1 MAISVPF
8 SKKESLT
15 LCVINCSTVQTGN
28 VQNWSSDLIERSHL
42 LAASPL
48 VFFSFYTKHVIS
60 KYPLFP
66 CTIKAE
72 KNEVANWTSVH
83 HLCWTVK
90 ALTDTRWR
98 YKNRKTSIKSNVLH
112 ATNSKLKSEQIH
124 KIKWSPIKKS
134 TPSNSHLNQSNKIV
148 NQST

>member
-1 MAISVPF
+1 MRQLPVGGLSFKLIWLVSIQAQSVSDMVRLKP
-8 SKKESLT
+8 
-15 LCVINCSTVQTGN
+15 VQTGN

-98 YKNRKTSIKSNVLH
+98 YKNRKLAKSNVLH
-112 ATNSKLKSEQIH
+112 ATNSKLKSVNRYTKSNEVQLKNPHRPIH
-124 KIKWSPIKKS
+124 I
-134 TPSNSHLNQSNKIV
+134 
-148 NQST
+148 